1 MKRKRSI
8 LAVLMVLVMAIS
20 SQLSVFAMSAQ
31 GAVLSP
37 SLISAGYSVSSKTVS
52 AGDTFNL
59 KFTLKNT
66 SSEMDI
72 RNVNIRLSGGEVFA
86 VNNDTDTIYASKI
99 AKGAKADFSKSF
111 YCSNAAADGVYPIA
125 LSASYEYFENGEKV
139 AATSEINYSVKVSG
153 PKASQAPLTPQIIV
167 SDFSFGGDNVAALQT
182 FDLSFNLK
190 NTSKDTE
197 VKNVIV
203 KLSGGEAFVI
213 SEGTDTIPV
222 NSIKANSSVKLTKSF
237 QAAPSAASGVYPI
250 TATVFYEYYQSG
262 EKQSG
267 SSELSMSVPLVQ
279 QDRLEIGIVE
289 LAGATVTV
297 NQETDCAFTI
307 INSGK
312 TDISNAVIKL
322 LDSKGNELSSAYLG
336 GIAAGEQFVSNYT
349 LPVTFET
356 KGEANLKLVIEY
368 ENERME
374 KNSVSREFTLTV
386 EEKYDPYQEMMDNTQ
401 VPVEDGPNYT
411 VIIIVV
417 AVVIVALVVAV
428 VVGVKVRKKKKA
440 GKGSDEFDEEI

>member
-1 MKRKRSI
+1 M
-8 LAVLMVLVMAIS
+8 
-20 SQLSVFAMSAQ
+20 
-31 GAVLSP
+31 
-37 SLISAGYSVSSKTVS
+37 
-52 AGDTFNL
+52 
-59 KFTLKNT
+59 
-66 SSEMDI
+66 
-72 RNVNIRLSGGEVFA
+72 
-86 VNNDTDTIYASKI
+86 
-99 AKGAKADFSKSF
+99 
-111 YCSNAAADGVYPIA
+111 
-125 LSASYEYFENGEKV
+125 
-139 AATSEINYSVKVSG
+139 
-153 PKASQAPLTPQIIV
+153 
-167 SDFSFGGDNVAALQT
+167 QT

-237 QAAPSAASGVYPI
+237 QAAPTAASGVYPI